1 MLFSPSES
9 SSPKMSFYP
18 YMAGRHLARL
28 KGAAN
33 LQDLRDTHWTEEA
46 SEPCDRECQELSI
59 LESTSSCI
67 SMDRIDS
74 LQG

>member
-1 MLFSPSES
+1 MLFSPSAS
-9 SSPKMSFYP
+9 SSPKMSFHT

-28 KGAAN
+28 KGATN
-33 LQDLRDTHWTEEA
+33 SQDLRDTRWTEEA
-46 SEPCDRECQELSI
+46 SESCDRECQEMSI

-67 SMDRIDS
+67 SMDRRDS